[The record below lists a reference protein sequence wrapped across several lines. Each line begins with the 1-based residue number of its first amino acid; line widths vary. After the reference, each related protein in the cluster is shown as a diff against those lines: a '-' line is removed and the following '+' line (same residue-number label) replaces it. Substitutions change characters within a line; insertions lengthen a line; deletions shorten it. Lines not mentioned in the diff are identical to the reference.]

1 MNTEEMGLPDEMQCP
16 WCESEISIRMK
27 ICPHCETMLH

>member
-1 MNTEEMGLPDEMQCP
+1 MAVTGRETTDEMECP
-16 WCESEISIRMK
+16 WCERQIPVETD